1 MKFLKIFYCIS
12 MEIIVAIVI
21 ITTVLYILAKIIEMK
36 YVHKEM
42 RPIKEL
48 IRDATIVG
56 GSAFVAT
63 FTVLSMN
70 TTING
75 FFGAMT
81 EQNALPLV
89 APVFTD
95 NPDF

>member
-1 MKFLKIFYCIS
+1 
-12 MEIIVAIVI
+12 METIVAIVL
-21 ITTVLYILAKIIEMK
+21 ITTVLYILVKIIEMK

-48 IRDATIVG
+48 IRDAAIVG
-56 GSAFVAT
+56 VSAFVSTYAV
-63 FTVLSMN
+63 FSMSSSM
-70 TTING
+70 NG
-75 FFGAMT
+75 FFNAVT
-81 EQNALPLV
+81 DTNALPIV

>member
-1 MKFLKIFYCIS
+1 
-12 MEIIVAIVI
+12 METIVAIVL
-21 ITTVLYILAKIIEMK
+21 ITTVLYILVKIIEMK

-48 IRDATIVG
+48 IRDAAIVG
-56 GSAFVAT
+56 ASAFVSTYAV
-63 FTVLSMN
+63 FSMSGSM
-70 TTING
+70 NG
-75 FFGAMT
+75 FF
-81 EQNALPLV
+81 NAVTDTNTLPIV